1 MKEHQYALVD
11 RAILP
16 NILEQVE
23 HYDTQAWCLFPAP
36 VDEEFACVAPYLVQL
51 TPELNEYLSQLASP
65 WGFSLTTSAEKKVL
79 LLHLRNMLSVCIEG
93 REAPIYFR
101 YYDPR
106 LLWSIVSCLTP
117 SQQIFFAG
125 PISQIQTYVPEQKEG
140 SFESYPPMHQ
150 PPKYL
155 TLNHDQYSVILA
167 QCQQNLEQ
175 EVASLFYAH
184 QPLERKDTAAS
195 QEMAKHLVQ
204 HLSNWGISIASD
216 IKSVAQHCLDHQVN
230 DWSQVP
236 ELWKNVLSDQQ
247 NSAPYR
253 VKALTNNKGGSHEL

>member
-1 MKEHQYALVD
+1 MKEHQYAVVD
-11 RAILP
+11 SAILP

-23 HYDTQAWCLFPAP
+23 HYDCQAWCLFPAP
-36 VDEEFACVAPYLVQL
+36 VAEEFACVAPYLVRL
-51 TPELNEYLSQLASP
+51 TPELNEYLCQLASP
-65 WGFSLTTSAEKKVL
+65 WGFSLTTFAEKKVL
-79 LLHLRNMLSVCIEG
+79 LLHLRNMLSVDIEG
-93 REAPIYFR
+93 RDAPVYFR

-125 PISQIQTYVPEQKEG
+125 PISQIQTFVPQHKEE
-140 SFESYPPMHQ
+140 SFASSSTMHQ
-150 PPKYL
+150 PSKYL

-184 QPLERKDTAAS
+184 QPLERKDKPAS

-204 HLSNWGISIASD
+204 HLSKWGISMASD
-216 IKSVAQHCLDHQVN
+216 IMSVAQYCLEHQVN
-230 DWSQVP
+230 EWNLVP
-236 ELWKNVLSDQQ
+236 ELWKNVLSDQR